1 MYANRMLNTH
11 RFLAW
16 PALLMGISA
25 FINHKPLS
33 TKDTGASWQSL
44 MYVLDSVKS
53 TLILTS
59 LALQFWCLSTSI
71 IIHAYDSCYK
81 TIECT
86 YASSF
91 TLYLEGYANCRI
103 SLDFVPPGFPVIL
116 THVSLSFIQYRIN
129 HDLYFTQW
137 SAHHIG
143 CQYILSSIR
152 SESCYL
158 LCSNELRTSSHPA
171 LESHRSLKQP
181 CQKSQ
186 L

>member
-44 MYVLDSVKS
+44 MYVLDSVKT
-53 TLILTS
+53 TLILTN

-71 IIHAYDSCYK
+71 VIHAYDSCYK

-86 YASSF
+86 DAGSF
-91 TLYLEGYANCRI
+91 TLYLEGQGI
-103 SLDFVPPGFPVIL
+103 SLNYLLPGVPIIL
-116 THVSLSFIQYRIN
+116 THISLYSSFRISYWIN
-129 HDLYFTQW
+129 NDLDFTAQRR
-137 SAHHIG
+137 ARHVG
-143 CQYILSSIR
+143 CQCILS
-152 SESCYL
+152 
-158 LCSNELRTSSHPA
+158 
-171 LESHRSLKQP
+171 
-181 CQKSQ
+181 
-186 L
+186 

>member
-44 MYVLDSVKS
+44 MCVLDSVKT
-53 TLILTS
+53 TLILTN

-71 IIHAYDSCYK
+71 VIHAYDSCYK

-86 YASSF
+86 DAGSF
-91 TLYLEGYANCRI
+91 TLYLEGQGI
-103 SLDFVPPGFPVIL
+103 SLNYLLPGVPIIL
-116 THVSLSFIQYRIN
+116 THMSLYSSFRI
-129 HDLYFTQW
+129 
-137 SAHHIG
+137 G
-143 CQYILSSIR
+143 SITTLISR
-152 SESCYL
+152 HNGE
-158 LCSNELRTSSHPA
+158 HVM
-171 LESHRSLKQP
+171 
-181 CQKSQ
+181 
-186 L
+186 